1 MITIVDGGGGVIA
14 IVDGGGVIALGR
26 QMVFETGRTPVV
38 CGIGSCA

>member
-1 MITIVDGGGGVIA
+1 MQKRGVITIVDGGVITIGVA
-14 IVDGGGVIALGR
+14 ALGR